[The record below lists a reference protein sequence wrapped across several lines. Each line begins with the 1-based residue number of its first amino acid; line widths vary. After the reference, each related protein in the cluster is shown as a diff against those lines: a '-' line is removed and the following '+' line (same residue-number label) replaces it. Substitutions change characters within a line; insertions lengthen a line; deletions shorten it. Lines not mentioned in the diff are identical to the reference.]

1 MGYRDHAELVLG
13 PTEVAETRMPGGT
26 RHVPHEE
33 TTMSQEIAVGK
44 SPSSGSADVV
54 TLLDPS
60 VWSAK
65 LFSGEWT
72 AAATAIS
79 VREPATG
86 ETLGVVGES
95 RPGDLERVVSRA
107 STAQARWALRPAEER
122 AALFRRTAQV
132 LGENRAALLDAIV
145 RETGGVR
152 GKAEVELNGTIDEL
166 HHSAAILIQPEGH
179 ILPSSDPARLS
190 LARRVPMGIVGVIAP
205 WNFPMLLA
213 MRSVAPAIAL
223 GNAVILKPDPQTP
236 IVGGVVLARA
246 FERAGLPPGVFSV
259 LNGGAAVGEALVEAK
274 GVRMITFTGSTAVGR
289 RVGELAGK
297 HLKRVA
303 LELGGKSPF
312 IVLEDADLEAAAS
325 AGAWGSFLHQ
335 GQICMASG
343 RHIVHRKVLD
353 EYVRILTRK
362 AEALPVGDPF
372 RQQVA
377 IGPIINAKQIARID
391 QIVRDSVAAGAEVTT
406 GGTYEGPYYKPTVL
420 KNVRAT
426 MPAYDL
432 EIFGPVAPI
441 IVAEDEAD
449 AVRIANDTDYGLSG
463 AVQTGSLERGL
474 RVARQIRSGLVH
486 INDQTIHDS
495 AGIPFGGSGASGNGS
510 RFGSMNNW
518 EEFTEWQWMTIGG
531 TPTRYPF

>member
-1 MGYRDHAELVLG
+1 MNSKIVAELDAPPV
-13 PTEVAETRMPGGT
+13 RK
-26 RHVPHEE
+26 
-33 TTMSQEIAVGK
+33 K
-44 SPSSGSADVV
+44 SK
-54 TLLDPS
+54 LLDAAR
-60 VWSAK
+60 WSNK
-65 LFSGEWT
+65 VFVGEWT
-72 AAATAIS
+72 QAATSIA

-86 ETLGVVGES
+86 EELGQVGES
-95 RPGDLERVVSRA
+95 QPADIEKLVGHVA
-107 STAQARWALRPAEER
+107 AAQALWSAWSAEAR
-122 AALFRRTAQV
+122 AALCR
-132 LGENRAALLDAIV
+132 RAAQILEDDRPFLLDAIV
-145 RETGGVR
+145 RETGGLR
-152 GKAEVELNGTIDEL
+152 GKAEVELQGTIDEL
-166 HHSAAILIQPEGH
+166 IHSAAILVQPEGH
-179 ILPSSDPARLS
+179 ILPSRNPSRMS
-190 LARRVPMGIVGVIAP
+190 LARRVPIGIVGVIAP

-246 FERAGLPPGVFSV
+246 FEEAGLPPGVFSV
-259 LNGGAAVGEALVEAK
+259 INGGAALGEALVEAK

-312 IVLEDADLEAAAS
+312 IVLDDADLELAAS

-343 RHIVHRKVLD
+343 RHIVERKVAA
-353 EYVRILTRK
+353 EYLAILKRK

-377 IGPIINAKQIARID
+377 IGPIINAKQVARID
-391 QIVRDSVAAGAEVTT
+391 KIVKDSVSAGAILAT
-406 GGTYEGPYYKPTVL
+406 GGTHEGLYYKPTVL
-420 KNVRAT
+420 ADVRAN

-432 EIFGPVAPI
+432 EIFGPVAPVI
-441 IVAEDEAD
+441 IAEDEAD
-449 AVRIANDTDYGLSG
+449 AVRIANDTEYGLAG

-486 INDQTIHDS
+486 INDQTIHDF
-495 AGIPFGGSGASGNGS
+495 ADIPFGGMGTSGNGS
-510 RFGSMNNW
+510 RFGSMTNW
-518 EEFTEWQWMTIGG
+518 EEFTQWQWMTIGG
-531 TPTRYPF
+531 IQTPYPF